1 MRGHPPDSAFPSRP
15 PPQSVVILGGGVA
28 GLAAGHYLAR
38 AGHAVT
44 VVERGPV
51 TGGLCASFKSHGF
64 TLDYGPHKLYSVVP
78 GILDE
83 LRSIMGDGLLEHRKK
98 NRIRLLGRYMD
109 YPLSL
114 GNLLPLLGPV
124 RATKLGLG
132 YAGALAGGLLG
143 RREPASYEEYILQR
157 FGRGVY
163 ELVFEPLAWKVWGD
177 PKQLSAELARARIPS
192 GGASEL
198 ILRLLELRANTEDL
212 DAKFF
217 YYPKGGFGAWPE
229 RLAEGIRAAGGRLLT
244 GATPRKLERQ
254 GGIVRAV
261 EVEAGGASERLPCD
275 VLISSIPIHALAA
288 LLHPGDAEVE
298 AETRRL
304 RLRDL
309 ALVYVI
315 LKQDRLTDD
324 HWIFFPERQ
333 YPFNR
338 LFEQKAM
345 SAELGPEGRTAVCCD
360 ITCDE
365 GDALWSSPD
374 EALVKR
380 CLDAM
385 VEAGLTRPEALD
397 TGFVK
402 RFRRFYPMYTVDFR
416 ERLGAVYDRLRVAE
430 NLILTG
436 RLGMFNYN
444 NSDHCL
450 DMGRFI
456 ATEMDRGQ
464 SPREIWA
471 GLEERVR
478 SYKIV
483 D

>member
-1 MRGHPPDSAFPSRP
+1 MPSPEPRRI
-15 PPQSVVILGGGVA
+15 VVLGGGVA
-28 GLAAGHYLAR
+28 GLAAGYYLAR

-44 VVERGPV
+44 LVERGPV
-51 TGGLCASFKSHGF
+51 TGGLCGSFQSHGF
-64 TLDYGPHKLYSVVP
+64 TLDYGPHKLYSVLP

-83 LRSIMGDGLLEHRKK
+83 LKAIMGGQLLEHRKK
-98 NRIRLLGRYMD
+98 NRIRLLGRYLD

-114 GNLLPLLGPV
+114 VNLLGLLGPL
-124 RATKLGLG
+124 RAARLGLG
-132 YAGALAGGLLG
+132 YAAAILRGLLG
-143 RREPASYEEYILQR
+143 RPEAASYEEYILQR

-177 PKQLSAELARARIPS
+177 PRLLSEELARARIPS
-192 GGASEL
+192 GGATEL
-198 ILRLLELRANTEDL
+198 ILRLLKLRENTEDL

-229 RLAEGIRAAGGRLLT
+229 RLAAGIREAGGRILT
-244 GATPRKLERQ
+244 GTAPKALERQ
-254 GGIVRAV
+254 DGVVRWV
-261 EVEAGGASERLPCD
+261 EVDLGGARERLPCD

-288 LLHPGDAEVE
+288 LLHPGDAQVE

-309 ALVYVI
+309 ALVYVF
-315 LKQDRLTDD
+315 LKQDRLTDN
-324 HWIFFPERQ
+324 HWIFFPERR

-345 SAELGPEGRTAVCCD
+345 SQELGPPGRTAICCD
-360 ITCDE
+360 LTCDE
-365 GDALWSSPD
+365 GDAVWSAPD
-374 EALVKR
+374 EELVKR
-380 CLDAM
+380 CFDAM
-385 VEAGLTRPEALD
+385 VEAGLTRPEAFEA
-397 TGFVK
+397 GFVK
-402 RFRRFYPMYTVDFR
+402 RFRSFYPMYTVDFR

-456 ATEMDRGQ
+456 AEGMARDE
-464 SPREIWA
+464 SPRQIWA

>member
-1 MRGHPPDSAFPSRP
+1 
-15 PPQSVVILGGGVA
+15 VVLGGGVA

-44 VVERGPV
+44 VVERAPV
-51 TGGLCASFKSHGF
+51 TGGLCGSFRSHGF
-64 TLDYGPHKLYSVVP
+64 TLDYGPHKLYSVLP

-83 LRSIMGDGLLEHRKK
+83 LKVLMGGELIEHRKK

-114 GNLLPLLGPV
+114 GNLLGLLGPV
-124 RATKLGLG
+124 RAARLGLG
-132 YAGALAGGLLG
+132 YAGALAGRFLG

-177 PKQLSAELARARIPS
+177 PRQLSAELARARIPS
-192 GGASEL
+192 GGATEL
-198 ILRLLELRANTEDL
+198 ILRLLKLRDDTEDL

-229 RLAEGIRAAGGRLLT
+229 RLAAGMREAGGRILT
-244 GATPRKLERQ
+244 GAAPKALERQ
-254 GGIVRAV
+254 GGLVRSV
-261 EVEAGGASERLPCD
+261 EVDVGGTRERLPCD

-288 LLHPGDAEVE
+288 LLHPADAQVE

-315 LKQDRLTDD
+315 LGQDRLTDN
-324 HWIFFPERQ
+324 HWIFFPERR

-345 SAELGPEGRTAVCCD
+345 SAELGPEGRTAICCD

-365 GDALWSSPD
+365 GDAVWSAPD
-374 EALVKR
+374 QELVRR
-380 CLDAM
+380 CFDAM
-385 VEAGLTRPEALD
+385 VEAGLTRAEAFEA
-397 TGFVK
+397 GFVK
-402 RFRRFYPMYTVDFR
+402 RFRSFYPMYTVDFR
-416 ERLGAVYDRLRVAE
+416 ERLGAVYDRLHVAE

-456 ATEMDRGQ
+456 AAGMERGQ
-464 SPREIWA
+464 TPREIWA